1 MKPHSEDES
10 GIRLESGLWLDQPDA
25 RAQIQARKAAGL
37 LDEAQAARLG
47 EFVENGYMVLD
58 LDVDPKQLDAVVEG
72 VDRLWRERPHDI
84 AYACDSPARP
94 MQRAD
99 PATDR
104 RKRYRIHDLH
114 SHVPAARD
122 LYLHPQIHREIQ
134 CVLGEHAVAIQSL
147 FFEYGSE
154 QMLHRDP
161 VIVPTGAPGH
171 LLAAWIALEDISPD
185 CGALVYVPGSHT
197 LPYYAFGPGQYMYD
211 SNTMGDAEAQ
221 AAFAFDEAQCQQ
233 HDLEPRLFTAKKGQ
247 ALIWH
252 ASLRH
257 GGSPVRD
264 PSLTRKSL
272 VVHFS
277 AVDTYQ
283 ERGITVFDAVEAK
296 EDDGSGGERP
306 RIMMTKNVLHENGCA
321 GYDNPMLG
329 SVP

>member
-1 MKPHSEDES
+1 MTSTPNRAATD
-10 GIRLESGLWLDQPDA
+10 GIVLDSGLWLDQPDA
-25 RAQIQARKAAGL
+25 KARIDARHAAGTI
-37 LDEAQAARLG
+37 DAGQAERLRD
-47 EFVENGYMVLD
+47 FVDHGYMVLD
-58 LDVDPKQLDAVVEG
+58 LDVEPELLDAVVDG
-72 VDRLWRERPHDI
+72 VDRLWRERPADL

-94 MQRAD
+94 MRRAD
-99 PATDR
+99 PATER

-114 SHVPAARD
+114 SHVPAARA

-134 CVLGEHAVAIQSL
+134 AILGEHAVAIQSL

-161 VIVPTGAPGH
+161 VVVPTGAPGH
-171 LLAAWIALEDISPD
+171 LLAAWIALEDISPE

-211 SNTMGDAEAQ
+211 ASTMGDAEAQ
-221 AAFAFDEAQCQQ
+221 AAFAFDEAQCQR
-233 HDLEPRLFTAKKGQ
+233 HGLEPKLFTAKKGQ

-264 PSLTRKSL
+264 PDLTRKSL

-277 AVDTYQ
+277 AADTYR
-283 ERGITVFDAVEAK
+283 ERGITVFDAVET
-296 EDDGSGGERP
+296 EGGVEERP
-306 RIMMTKNVLHENGCA
+306 RIMMTDRVLREDGCA

-329 SVP
+329 SPR